1 MFTHSNIQSNVNDFI
16 YLFKDD
22 VEKRGVALQM
32 MPHGIATLNGNI
44 SLEIVQ
50 KNTSKN
56 YLDIRN
62 ELFSTEPGKY

>member
-1 MFTHSNIQSNVNDFI
+1 MILFI
-16 YLFKDD
+16 YLFKDN